1 MSSPAYIMITVA
13 AVAPDY
19 LSEALGKVGTLCGQ
33 LKDQAGALMTRYGVM
48 STGEHAGSLFL
59 SQGYSELNGI
69 DAAFNVYGS
78 SAEYQ
83 ALIGSGKVS
92 VILRNIMRMEDI
104 GLKSPSTN
112 VPAYLVLTRWGS
124 ASPML
129 DRMRPLVHH
138 FEDNG
143 ALTLRYATIA
153 TGSAAGRRLLGVA
166 YPSMDAI
173 EKTYD
178 SLRGDPAFGAFQSDM
193 HLDFRNIVR
202 IVG

>member
-13 AVAPDY
+13 AVSPDY

-33 LKDQAGALMTRYGVM
+33 LKDQAGALMTRYGVL

-92 VILRNIMRMEDI
+92 VTLRNIMRMEDI

-112 VPAYLVLTRWGS
+112 VPALKPFAVALILTVTNSLRPG
-124 ASPML
+124 L
-129 DRMRPLVHH
+129 INPLVAVGVFQLATPVRSHH
-138 FEDNG
+138 SRAPHEG
-143 ALTLRYATIA
+143 TCLRSVRQARYPWKRF
-153 TGSAAGRRLLGVA
+153 GHRRP
-166 YPSMDAI
+166 PSRTD
-173 EKTYD
+173 
-178 SLRGDPAFGAFQSDM
+178 RQS
-193 HLDFRNIVR
+193 R
-202 IVG
+202 